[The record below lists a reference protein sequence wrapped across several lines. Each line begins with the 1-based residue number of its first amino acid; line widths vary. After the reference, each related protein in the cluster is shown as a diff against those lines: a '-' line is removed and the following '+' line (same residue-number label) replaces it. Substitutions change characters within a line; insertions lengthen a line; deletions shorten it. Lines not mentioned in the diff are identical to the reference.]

1 MALLEVEDLVVEF
14 RSEHGRV
21 RASDGVSFTVEAGE
35 VVGLV
40 GESGSG
46 KTVTSK
52 AILRLVEPESALRG
66 GQIRFR
72 GRDLLT
78 LSERAMRELRA
89 AEIAMIFQDP
99 MSALNPVLRVGD
111 QLIRVYAEH
120 AVNGANGGGRRALWQ
135 EGRER
140 ALELLRTVRIP
151 DPEVRFGQYPHQFSG
166 GMRQRAMIAM
176 ALMCQPSLLIAD
188 EPTTALDATV
198 ELQVIELLK
207 ELQRRFGMA
216 VLFIS
221 HNLGVI
227 AKLCDRVVVM
237 YAGRVVESAP
247 TVELFARPQHPYTRA
262 LIASLPRGT
271 KAERRLHAIQGE
283 PPNLARLPGGC
294 PFRPRCAFAQ
304 EACAAEQS
312 LRPLGRAH
320 LAACH
325 RAPLPAQA

>member
-1 MALLEVEDLVVEF
+1 MALLEIDELVVEF
-14 RSEHGRV
+14 RSEYGNV
-21 RASDGVSFTVEAGE
+21 RASDRVSFTVEAGE

-52 AILRLVEPESALRG
+52 AILRLVEPESAIRNG
-66 GQIRFR
+66 RIRFR
-72 GRDLLT
+72 GRDVLT
-78 LSERAMRELRA
+78 LSERAMRDLRA
-89 AEIAMIFQDP
+89 AEIAIIFQDP
-99 MSALNPVLRVGD
+99 MSALNPVLRIGE
-111 QLIRVYAEH
+111 QLVRVYVEH
-120 AVNGANGGGRRALWQ
+120 AMRDPSTRRVGRRALRVA
-135 EGRER
+135 GRER
-140 ALELLRTVRIP
+140 ALELLHTVRIP
-151 DPEVRFGQYPHQFSG
+151 DPEVRFGQYQHQFSG

-176 ALMCQPSLLIAD
+176 ALMCRPSLLIAD

-198 ELQVIELLK
+198 ELQVVELLK
-207 ELQRRFGMA
+207 ELQRRFDMA

-227 AKLCDRVVVM
+227 AKLCDRVVVI

-271 KAERRLHAIQGE
+271 KAERRLHAIRGE
-283 PPNLARLPGGC
+283 PPNLARLPAGC
-294 PFRPRCAFAQ
+294 PFRARCDFAV
-304 EACAAEQS
+304 EACAELQP
-312 LRPLGRAH
+312 LRPLGFAR

-325 RAPLPAQA
+325 RAPLPV